1 MGTVEQ
7 EDQEDRG
14 NKGNSRT
21 GGKRNKGNKENSGII
36 MSFLKLI
43 MSTGLDTSG

>member
-21 GGKRNKGNKENSGII
+21 GGKRNKGNKENRGII

-43 MSTGLDTSG
+43 MSTSLDTSG